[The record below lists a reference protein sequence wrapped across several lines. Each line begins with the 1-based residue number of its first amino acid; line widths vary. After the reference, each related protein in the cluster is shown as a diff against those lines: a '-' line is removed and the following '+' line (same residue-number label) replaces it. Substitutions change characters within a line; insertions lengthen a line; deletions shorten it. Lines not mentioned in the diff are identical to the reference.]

1 MRIQAGVGPGKTQ
14 LLVACRL
21 NPTHSA
27 STFGVSTT
35 YQNSG
40 PTTDTPSPRVIIAV
54 VFILTSE
61 MEGELVKEEEWV
73 KEEKGKEESRE

>member
-35 YQNSG
+35 YQKAG
-40 PTTDTPSPRVIIAV
+40 PTTDIPSPRVMMV
-54 VFILTSE
+54 VLIVADEEGHGGSE
-61 MEGELVKEEEWV
+61 
-73 KEEKGKEESRE
+73 